1 MAGTGKNGKQNGTVS
16 EKTLRDMLRDQR
28 IAASAVEKAQA
39 ENRRLGVPNWYSI
52 GGEIVSDKEIADKN
66 KMVNNLFV
74 NC

>member
-1 MAGTGKNGKQNGTVS
+1 MAGTGKNGKQNGTVN

-39 ENRRLGVPNWYSI
+39 ENRRLDVPNWYSI

-66 KMVNNLFV
+66 KNGK
-74 NC
+74 

>member
-16 EKTLRDMLRDQR
+16 EKNLRDMFRDQR

-52 GGEIVSDKEIADKN
+52 GGEIVSDKELADKN
-66 KMVNNLFV
+66 KNGK
-74 NC
+74 

>member
-39 ENRRLGVPNWYSI
+39 ENRRLDVPNWYSI
-52 GGEIVSDKEIADKN
+52 SGEIVSDKEIAEKN
-66 KMVNNLFV
+66 RNGK
-74 NC
+74 